1 MTNLKPALERHWHL
15 GQSDDELAVAD
26 FEYALMRSVESFNI
40 WQQECLAAVAGIK
53 MSATDNV
60 VLHITRMNDRPKSVT
75 ELSHL
80 MNRNDLSNL
89 KYSIRKMVDAGLL
102 EKVSDGG
109 KRKGMRYQATEA
121 GKKLTEDYSRLRRE
135 QLMPVLATITG
146 CEEKLNEATRTLN
159 LVSGIYDQTAHM
171 VAFHRGP
178 IAGEEDQ

>member
-1 MTNLKPALERHWHL
+1 MTNPAPALDRHWHL
-15 GQSDDELAVAD
+15 GQSTDELAVAD
-26 FEYALMRSVESFNI
+26 FEYALMRSIESFNI

-89 KYSIRKMVDAGLL
+89 KYSIRKMVSAGLL
-102 EKVSDGG
+102 EKVSEGG

-121 GKKLTEDYSRLRRE
+121 GKKLTEDYARLRRE
-135 QLMPVLATITG
+135 QLLPVLQSISGVSDKLDQATQ
-146 CEEKLNEATRTLN
+146 TLN

-178 IAGEEDQ
+178 VEGDEGE